1 MVEHNDF
8 CFQVGTL
15 DQLVSLSDELQKV
28 DQFTEQ
34 VTRKL
39 ANYLGDVLEDQR
51 DKLAENLQVSPSAAG
66 TSKACLSS
74 FSWLLSELLPV
85 KNSQ

>member
-1 MVEHNDF
+1 MTPQL
-8 CFQVGTL
+8 QVGTL
-15 DQLVSLSDELQKV
+15 DQLVSLSDELQRV

-51 DKLAENLQVSPSAAG
+51 DKLAENLLVSS
-66 TSKACLSS
+66 
-74 FSWLLSELLPV
+74 
-85 KNSQ
+85 